1 MFSDPVSLQ
10 HNQLTEEF
18 NRLRD
23 LHNSVEASY
32 SNELLNS
39 AKLRGQLEELQLL
52 RTQNTM

>member
-1 MFSDPVSLQ
+1 MFSVSVSLQ
-10 HNQLTEEF
+10 HNQLTEEL